1 MGDTEQLKEAKRG
14 FENSRDDVAHW
25 RLRSAK
31 KLKAIRAKRR
41 KLRQRKEDA
50 EKDLKKA
57 EERLEKAER
66 RLERKEGDRV
76 DNEAKVAESR
86 QEVKAYSKKAQDT
99 EDDLAQQ
106 KKDAEWLDRGLK
118 DDVDR
123 SKRGLKAAM
132 MNLRMA
138 NAAEI
143 AARYS
148 LEEAKKHYLD
158 ASDEARRSQKEVR
171 RLQENLDNT
180 TLHEQLLNESLG
192 VEKESAAAEQQTEQ
206 NSDSGEEDSDDEL
219 EDAPESNKKEEEIK
233 EAEDEQDDKD
243 PEEAAILHAE
253 KEGEEDAE
261 KDEKQLRKNDREK

>member
-1 MGDTEQLKEAKRG
+1 MKTAAQSDSNHIFDSGGTSMIRDGIKTALERAQVNEYHSRRELRQARERVLTAQRQAEWASQEREEDTEQLKEAKRG

-123 SKRGLKAAM
+123 SKRGL
-132 MNLRMA
+132 
-138 NAAEI
+138 
-143 AARYS
+143 
-148 LEEAKKHYLD
+148 
-158 ASDEARRSQKEVR
+158 
-171 RLQENLDNT
+171 
-180 TLHEQLLNESLG
+180 
-192 VEKESAAAEQQTEQ
+192 
-206 NSDSGEEDSDDEL
+206 
-219 EDAPESNKKEEEIK
+219 
-233 EAEDEQDDKD
+233 
-243 PEEAAILHAE
+243 
-253 KEGEEDAE
+253 
-261 KDEKQLRKNDREK
+261 